1 MFKGRLEITSKESGE
16 VWGILKLP
24 AEKKVTKLMNL
35 RNSLENENPNYF
47 FYLTIEE
54 VKNE

>member
-1 MFKGRLEITSKESGE
+1 MFRGKLEITDKESGK
-16 VWGILKLP
+16 VWGVLNLP
-24 AEKKVTKLMNL
+24 AEKKVTKLMNY
-35 RNSLENENPNYF
+35 RNSLENENPNYL

>member
-1 MFKGRLEITSKESGE
+1 MFKGKLEITDKESGE
-16 VWGILKLP
+16 VWGVLNLP

-35 RNSLENENPNYF
+35 RNALENENPNYY